1 MTDHGEAIAERLTQ
15 LGFTHYE
22 ARTYLGLLQTDGATG
37 YSIANDTG
45 VPQPKVYETL
55 RRLVERGAAVR
66 TGEKPARYRAIP
78 PDAVLQGIERTFA
91 ARVAAARHELESLPR
106 REGAAQLLP
115 VSRLKSFAPAVEAA
129 SAAIAAAQ
137 TRVYLSGNRDELAGL
152 RAAVGQAASNGVE
165 FVVVHFGR
173 LPFPSPT
180 GQIVRHASTDGAIYR
195 SRHARHLAV
204 AVDSRWALWGVARDG
219 TQWDILASE
228 LSLLAS
234 SLVKAYIRHD
244 LFVQRIFADLPAEL
258 ERLYG
263 SGLLELDHMS
273 WSGERSGAEH
283 AEGAG

>member
-15 LGFTHYE
+15 LGFTQYE
-22 ARTYLGLLQTDGATG
+22 ARTYLGLLQTDSATG

-55 RRLVERGAAVR
+55 RRLVERGAAAR

-78 PDAVLQGIERTFA
+78 PDALLQGIEKDFA
-91 ARVAAARHELESLPR
+91 ARVAAARDDLESLPR
-106 REGAAQLLP
+106 RESPAQLLP
-115 VSRLKSFAPAVEAA
+115 VSRVESFAPVVEAA
-129 SAAIAAAQ
+129 SAAIAAAR

-152 RAAVGQAASNGVE
+152 CTAVGQAANAGVE

-173 LPFPSPT
+173 LPFPSPP
-180 GQIVRHASTDGAIYR
+180 GQVIRHASTDGAIYR

-204 AVDSRWALWGVARDG
+204 VVDSRWALWGVARDG
-219 TQWDILASE
+219 TQWDILTSE
-228 LSLLAS
+228 SPLLAG
-234 SLVKAYIRHD
+234 LVKAYIRHD
-244 LFVQRIFADLPAEL
+244 LFVQRIFADLPVEL

-263 SGLLELDHMS
+263 SGLLELDHVS
-273 WSGERSGAEH
+273 WSGERSGVDH

>member
-1 MTDHGEAIAERLTQ
+1 
-15 LGFTHYE
+15 
-22 ARTYLGLLQTDGATG
+22 
-37 YSIANDTG
+37 
-45 VPQPKVYETL
+45 
-55 RRLVERGAAVR
+55 VR
-66 TGEKPARYRAIP
+66 TGDKPARYRAIP

-91 ARVAAARHELESLPR
+91 ARVAAARHDLESLPR
-106 REGAAQLLP
+106 RGTPAQLLP
-115 VSRLKSFAPAVEAA
+115 VSRLESFAPAVEAA
-129 SAAIAAAQ
+129 SAAIAAAR

-152 RAAVGQAASNGVE
+152 RAAVGQAATNGVE

-173 LPFPSPT
+173 LPFPSPH
-180 GQIVRHASTDGAIYR
+180 GQIVRHASTDGVIYR

-228 LSLLAS
+228 SPLLA

-263 SGLLELDHMS
+263 SGLLELDHIT

>member
-22 ARTYLGLLQTDGATG
+22 ARTYLGLLQTDTATG
-37 YSIANDTG
+37 YSVANDTG

-66 TGEKPARYRAIP
+66 TGDNPARYRAIP
-78 PDAVLQGIERTFA
+78 PDALLQGIEKDFA
-91 ARVAAARHELESLPR
+91 ARVAAARHDLETLPR
-106 REGAAQLLP
+106 RESPAQLLP
-115 VSRLKSFAPAVEAA
+115 VSRVESFGPALDAA
-129 SAAIAAAQ
+129 SAAIVSAR

-152 RAAVGQAASNGVE
+152 RAAVGQAADAGVE

-173 LPFPSPT
+173 LPFPSPP
-180 GQIVRHASTDGAIYR
+180 GQVIRHASTDGAIYR

-204 AVDSRWALWGVARDG
+204 AVDLRWALWGVARDG
-219 TQWDILASE
+219 KQWDILTSE
-228 LSLLAS
+228 SPLLAG
-234 SLVKAYIRHD
+234 LVKAYIRHD
-244 LFVQRIFADLPAEL
+244 MFVQRIFADLPAEL

-263 SGLLELDHMS
+263 SGLLELDHLS
-273 WSGERSGAEH
+273 WTGERTGADH

>member
-37 YSIANDTG
+37 YSVANDTG

-78 PDAVLQGIERTFA
+78 PDAVLQGIERDFT
-91 ARVAAARHELESLPR
+91 ARVAAARHDLESLPR
-106 REGAAQLLP
+106 RESPAQLLP
-115 VSRLKSFAPAVEAA
+115 VSRLESFAPAVEAA
-129 SAAIAAAQ
+129 STAIAAAR
-137 TRVYLSGNRDELAGL
+137 TRVYLSGSRDELLGL
-152 RAAVGQAASNGVE
+152 RAAVGKAADAGVE

-173 LPFPSPT
+173 LPFPAPT

-219 TQWDILASE
+219 AQWDILASE
-228 LSLLAS
+228 SPLLA

-263 SGLLELDHMS
+263 SGLLELDHVS
-273 WSGERSGAEH
+273 WSGERTGAEP

>member
-66 TGEKPARYRAIP
+66 TGEKPSRYRAIP
-78 PDAVLQGIERTFA
+78 PDAVLQGIERDFT
-91 ARVAAARHELESLPR
+91 ARVAAARHDLESLPR
-106 REGAAQLLP
+106 RESPAQLLP
-115 VSRLKSFAPAVEAA
+115 VSRLESFAPAVEAA
-129 SAAIAAAQ
+129 STAIAAAR
-137 TRVYLSGNRDELAGL
+137 TRVYLSGSRDELLGL
-152 RAAVGQAASNGVE
+152 RAAVGEAADAGVE

-173 LPFPSPT
+173 LPFPAPA

-228 LSLLAS
+228 SPLLA

-273 WSGERSGAEH
+273 WTGERIGAEP
-283 AEGAG
+283 AKGAG

>member
-15 LGFTHYE
+15 LGLTQYE
-22 ARTYLGLLQTDGATG
+22 ARTYLGLLQTDSATG
-37 YSIANDTG
+37 YSIANETG

-55 RRLVERGAAVR
+55 RRLVERGAAAR

-78 PDAVLQGIERTFA
+78 PDELLQGIERDFA
-91 ARVAAARHELESLPR
+91 ARVAAARHDLESLPR
-106 REGAAQLLP
+106 RESPAQLLP
-115 VSRLKSFAPAVEAA
+115 VSRVESFAPALEAA
-129 SAAIAAAQ
+129 SAAIAAAR

-152 RAAVGQAASNGVE
+152 RAAVAQAATAGVE
-165 FVVVHFGR
+165 FLVVHFGR
-173 LPFPSPT
+173 LPFPSPP
-180 GQIVRHASTDGAIYR
+180 GQVIRHASTDGAIYR

-219 TQWDILASE
+219 TQWDILTSE
-228 LSLLAS
+228 SPLLAG
-234 SLVKAYIRHD
+234 LVKAYIRHD
-244 LFVQRIFADLPAEL
+244 MFVQRIFADLPAEL

-263 SGLLELDHMS
+263 SGLLELDHLS